1 MKLICT
7 KENLKRGLFAVS
19 RVVGSCNPLQVL
31 NNILIKAE
39 QGRIKISSTNLEVGV
54 NTWVGGIIE
63 EDGSITVP
71 SRLLNEYVNN
81 LPTDKVTLESTEN
94 HTLKLESD
102 NYHTSIKGLS
112 ADDFPLIPQVQE
124 EALAKIDSVE
134 LKNVLSETAWASANN
149 ETQPEISGIFMA
161 FSAEGGSASG
171 GEAST
176 LRVAATDRYR
186 LAQRTAQLLEPARA
200 DKQVIIPS
208 RTAGELYKILG
219 MGKGVVEVFFSE
231 SQVLFRFDDTELIS
245 RLIDGQYPDYRQIIP
260 KEFKTEVEVAREDL
274 LHALKAASLFV
285 PDSNN
290 VTVQV
295 NAGEGLTVTASSM
308 AAGEN
313 TTQVAAKVTGADN
326 SAVFNFRYMLD
337 CLNNLSEPTVILK
350 MINDASPA
358 QITPAGRDN
367 YLYIVM
373 PIKL

>member
-19 RVVGSCNPLQVL
+19 RVVGSGNPLQVL

-39 QGRIKISSTNLEVGV
+39 QGRIKISSTNLEIGV
-54 NTWVGGIIE
+54 NTWVGGIVE
-63 EDGSITVP
+63 QDGSITVP

-81 LPTDKVTLESTEN
+81 LPTDKVTLETTEN

-124 EALAKIDSVE
+124 EALARIDSLE
-134 LKNVLSETAWASANN
+134 LKSVLSETAWASANN
-149 ETQPEISGIFMA
+149 ETQPEISGLFMA
-161 FSAEGGSASG
+161 FEG
-171 GEAST
+171 ST

-186 LAQRTAQLLEPARA
+186 LAQRTAQLLEPARVE
-200 DKQVIIPS
+200 KQVIVPS

-219 MGKGVVEVFFSE
+219 MGKGTVEVFFSE

-260 KEFKTEVEVAREDL
+260 KEFKTEVEVSREEL

-290 VTVQV
+290 VTVEV
-295 NAGEGLTVTASSM
+295 NAEKGLTVTASSM

-313 TTQVAAKVTGADN
+313 TTQVAAKITGLDN
-326 SAVFNFRYMLD
+326 NAVFNFRYMLD
-337 CLNNLSEPTVILK
+337 CLNNLTEPSVTLK

-358 QITPAGRDN
+358 QITPVGRDN